1 VEGLL
6 AKMVDQETLNAV
18 RQAVVEALGVSE
30 DEVQPGTTLM
40 DELGAESIDLLDVLF
55 RLERKLG
62 VKVKAADIAAWVQG
76 DIPEGEFGGDD
87 GKVTPAA
94 LAQLKRI
101 MPQVDFDG
109 LNGQLETDKVM
120 MLFTVENLAE
130 LVMARVATAA
140 R

>member
-1 VEGLL
+1 V
-6 AKMVDQETLNAV
+6 AKTVDSETLDAV

-76 DIPEGEFGGDD
+76 DIPEGDFGGDD
-87 GKVTPAA
+87 GMVTPAA
-94 LAQLKRI
+94 LAQLKKI
-101 MPQVDFDG
+101 MPQVDFDQ
-109 LNGQLETDKVM
+109 LNGQLETDRVM
-120 MLFTVENLAE
+120 MLFTIENLAD
-130 LVMARVATAA
+130 LVIARAATAS